1 LKRFL
6 IGLALASA
14 AVPLAPAMA
23 QYTVNFREADV
34 RAFIEDAARVTGR
47 TFVVDPAVQGKV
59 SVVTQRP
66 LSRSEYFE
74 LFLST
79 LRANGLIAVPISG
92 GAFRIQPTAGAA
104 SSASRSAGR
113 RGSANNFV
121 TEIFRVRNIEGTAAL
136 ESLRPLVSKDGSITA
151 TATSVIVADFADN
164 VARIRAVLAS
174 IDRDNTTTRI
184 VTLQNAGAREI
195 AASLAQLMEGASGRG
210 ATVVAVDSSNSLA
223 IRGDAATVARLG
235 QLAAELDARAAQ
247 GTEIRVV
254 FLQHAD
260 AAQLLPVIQH
270 LLGQPVTAAPANQ
283 GLSQQSQAGSSTS
296 GQQGNRQSAT
306 RQPINTTEPTAAPG
320 ASGGGTGSTGV
331 FGPRGAVVTRFEGAN
346 AIVIAAPKDI
356 QRSIGEV
363 IRQLDQRREQVL
375 VEAIIV
381 EISDTAAKR
390 LGVQLLMA
398 GLEGSNIPFAV
409 TNYSNASPNIL
420 TVAGA
425 AAAERLRQTTTTVNG
440 QVVTTNQSSGVAD
453 ALQEA
458 AVNSVLGATGGIAG
472 LAIRSGNAIFGA
484 IINAVKSDTKSNI
497 LSTPS
502 VMTLDNQEARILV
515 GQEIPVTTGEA
526 LSDNFDNAFRT
537 VQRQN
542 VGILLQV
549 KPQINAGG
557 AIKLALRQEVSSIAG
572 PVARNSSDLILN
584 KREIETTI
592 TVDDGEIVGIGGLL
606 DENDRRTIEAIPFL
620 GDLPVIGNLF
630 RSKARSRDK
639 TNLMVFIR
647 PTILRS
653 TADARAMTERRYGYI
668 RERQFLQDPYQ
679 EPSIDELMREYMGAV
694 PPAAAPPPPAPLDPA
709 VYDRT
714 IQPGEMVVTP
724 AGIVPVGTPPPPVK
738 KRKRK

>member
-1 LKRFL
+1 VKRFL
-6 IGLALASA
+6 IGLALAA

-23 QYTVNFREADV
+23 QYTVNFRDADV

-79 LRANGLIAVPISG
+79 LRANGLVAVPLSG

-104 SSASRSAGR
+104 SVASRSPGR
-113 RGSANNFV
+113 RGSPNNFV
-121 TEIFRVRNIEGTAAL
+121 TEIFRLRSIEGPAAL
-136 ESLRPLVSKDGSITA
+136 ESLRPLVSRDGSITA
-151 TATSVIVADFADN
+151 TQNSVIVADFADN
-164 VARIRAVLAS
+164 VARIRAVIAN
-174 IDRDNTTTRI
+174 IDRDTTTTRI

-195 AASLAQLMEGASGRG
+195 AASIAQLMEGMTGRG
-210 ATVVAVDSSNSLA
+210 ASVVPVDSSNSIAL
-223 IRGDAATVARLG
+223 RGDAATVTRLA
-235 QLAAELDARAAQ
+235 QLAEDLDRRAAN

-260 AAQLLPVIQH
+260 AAQVLPVIQQ
-270 LLGQPVTAAPANQ
+270 LLGQQVTPPPANQ
-283 GLSQQSQAGSSTS
+283 GLSQRTSSTS
-296 GQQGNRQSAT
+296 GGGQQNGAS
-306 RQPINTTEPTAAPG
+306 RQPINTADQAQTSGSGPAA
-320 ASGGGTGSTGV
+320 ASGAGSGV

-346 AIVIAAPKDI
+346 AIVIAAPRDMQK
-356 QRSIGEV
+356 SLGEV
-363 IRQLDQRREQVL
+363 IRQLDLRREQVL

-409 TNYSNASPNIL
+409 TNYSNANPNIL

-425 AAAERLRQTTTTVNG
+425 VAAERLRQTTTTVNG
-440 QVVTTNQSSGVAD
+440 QVVTTNQSSPVAD

-458 AVNSVLGATGGIAG
+458 AVNSILGATGGLGGFA
-472 LAIRSGNAIFGA
+472 LRSGNEIFGA

-557 AIKLALRQEVSSIAG
+557 AIKLVLRQEVSSIAG
-572 PVARNSSDLILN
+572 PVARNSADLILN

-606 DENDRRTIEAIPFL
+606 DENERRTIEAIPFL
-620 GDLPVIGNLF
+620 GDLPVVGNLF
-630 RSKARSRDK
+630 RSKSRARDK

-647 PTILRS
+647 PTVLRS

-668 RERQFLQDPYQ
+668 RSRQYAQNPDE
-679 EPSIDELMREYMGAV
+679 EPSIDELVREYMGAV
-694 PPAAAPPPPAPLDPA
+694 PPFAAPPPPAPHDPA
-709 VYDRT
+709 TYDPTLR
-714 IQPGEMVVTP
+714 PGEMVVTP
-724 AGIVPVGTPPPPVK
+724 AGIVPVGTPPPPPK
-738 KRKRK
+738 KRKKR